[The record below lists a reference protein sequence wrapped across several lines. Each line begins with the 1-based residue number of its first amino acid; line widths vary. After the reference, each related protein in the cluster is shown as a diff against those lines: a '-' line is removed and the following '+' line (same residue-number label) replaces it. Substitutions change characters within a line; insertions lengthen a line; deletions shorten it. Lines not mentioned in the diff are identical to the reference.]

1 MTLTEAVSKMRGKK
15 GTDVTLAIYRD
26 GWDRFKDVKITRDII
41 KIQSVKSEEVEP
53 GFGWVRLASF
63 NENAAADIKKA
74 IDKMEGKK
82 KLQGLVLDLRT
93 NPGGL
98 LDQAVEVSSLF
109 LDEGVI
115 VSTIGRNKDQKE
127 IKYARKGNARKE
139 LPVAVLVNSST
150 ASAAEIVAGA
160 LQDHHRA
167 IILGQQSF
175 GKGSVQTVIDLGN
188 DIGLKLTIA
197 RYYTP
202 SGRSIQEKGITPDIV
217 LDDFDPKLLADARR
231 KADPFREKDLKG
243 HMVNTDPGADDD
255 KEKERDAFKKEELDA
270 LSKSG
275 GRKSKPGDKSDK
287 SSDKA
292 EDDMAPSR
300 INPKDDYQ
308 VREAVNYLK
317 SAEFFKKMAA
327 AGSGAGAS
335 ASR

>member
-1 MTLTEAVSKMRGKK
+1 MKSALMADSIVI
-15 GTDVTLAIYRD
+15 LAAR
-26 GWDRFKDVKITRDII
+26 
-41 KIQSVKSEEVEP
+41 S
-53 GFGWVRLASF
+53 
-63 NENAAADIKKA
+63 
-74 IDKMEGKK
+74 
-82 KLQGLVLDLRT
+82 LR
-93 NPGGL
+93 
-98 LDQAVEVSSLF
+98 
-109 LDEGVI
+109 I

-160 LQDHHRA
+160 LQDYHRA